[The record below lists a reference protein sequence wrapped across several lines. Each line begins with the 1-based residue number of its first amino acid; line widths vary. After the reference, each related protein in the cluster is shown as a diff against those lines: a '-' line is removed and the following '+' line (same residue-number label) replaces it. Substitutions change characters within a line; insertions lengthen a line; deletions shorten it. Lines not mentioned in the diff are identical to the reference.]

1 MLYSGEMQVSH
12 HNQIEFLTK
21 LMKTPIDTSWNHP
34 SELKRNLRF
43 VIRDFKK
50 IRKKAKELKNV
61 HLMKR
66 ASAKNIA
73 NKFKRYNRL

>member
-1 MLYSGEMQVSH
+1 
-12 HNQIEFLTK
+12 
-21 LMKTPIDTSWNHP
+21 MKTPIDTSWNHP
-34 SELKRNLRF
+34 SKLKRNLRF

-66 ASAKNIA
+66 ASAMNIA
-73 NKFKRYNRL
+73 NKSSSVKIIINIQKI